1 LIICKPRCY
10 NRFVMNVSRDKLLG
24 CFNCGTLNVTGVRS
38 CVNCHAP
45 FYYNCPHCH
54 SWVDNSFSNCP
65 TCAKKLNW
73 PKEVYYAED
82 TYSPSQSTSSAVIL
96 LLLSTVLLSIVAI
109 NLITNNSNPV
119 DAVSHTGDSTITNN
133 VPSSEIKTA
142 AQPQIQAYS
151 PVTAP
156 SSTAQTGSTAT
167 YADAEVNYAEVS
179 NSYGTAEIIPLTP
192 ASTTSTG
199 TSVPKS
205 SSYLDT
211 LYPNWGHCS
220 GGSCLRACQ

>member
-1 LIICKPRCY
+1 
-10 NRFVMNVSRDKLLG
+10 MNSSRDKLLG
-24 CFNCGTLNVTGVRS
+24 CFHCGTLNVTGVRS

-54 SWVDNSFSNCP
+54 SWVDNSFSSCP

-73 PKEVYYAED
+73 PKEVYYTED
-82 TYSPSQSTSSAVIL
+82 TCSPSPSTSSAAII

-109 NLITNNSNPV
+109 NLIANNSNPV
-119 DAVSHTGDSTITNN
+119 DAISHAGDTAITNN
-133 VPSSEIKTA
+133 LQANELRTA
-142 AQPQIQAYS
+142 TQPQIQAYS

-167 YADAEVNYAEVS
+167 YSDADVNYDEGS
-179 NSYGTAEIIPLTP
+179 SSYQTVEIIPLTQAP
-192 ASTTSTG
+192 NTTTDTNS
-199 TSVPKS
+199 PKS
-205 SSYLDT
+205 CSYLDT

-220 GGSCLRACQ
+220 GGSCRSACQ